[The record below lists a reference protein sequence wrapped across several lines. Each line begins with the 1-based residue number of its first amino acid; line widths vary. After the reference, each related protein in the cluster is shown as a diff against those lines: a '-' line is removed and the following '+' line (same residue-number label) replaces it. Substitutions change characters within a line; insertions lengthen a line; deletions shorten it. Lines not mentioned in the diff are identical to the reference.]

1 MTATPHDP
9 RCDRYNALY
18 QEAYPVAAR
27 ACICGMGNPTDRD
40 SMTDPSRE
48 VFTAF
53 IVTGDAVQASVTQA
67 TNDAARR
74 SVPSGAA
81 MIRREYH
88 AADGYAALDLARLAV
103 IRLINLTPVA
113 HSIHV
118 LINGERVTV

>member
-1 MTATPHDP
+1 
-9 RCDRYNALY
+9 
-18 QEAYPVAAR
+18 
-27 ACICGMGNPTDRD
+27 
-40 SMTDPSRE
+40 MTDAEHE

-53 IVTGDAVQASVTQA
+53 IVTGDDVQAAVTQA
-67 TNDAARR
+67 TNDVMRR
-74 SVPSGAA
+74 SVPSGAG

-88 AADGYAALDLARLAV
+88 AKDGYTALNLARLAV